1 MNTLE
6 EAQQLNLLEVL
17 VRCDMS
23 VSPPPRSLSLSP
35 LSFSLFR
42 SHDSASLML
51 RRRAMQSV

>member
-17 VRCDMS
+17 VRCDRS
-23 VSPPPRSLSLSP
+23 VSPSLSLSP

-51 RRRAMQSV
+51 RRCAMQSV